1 MPRIEPRVVRR
12 FENCSAT
19 ETIAVKM
26 KVSHCLASKQT
37 GSDRERYQRNSSE

>member
-19 ETIAVKM
+19 ETIAVTIL
-26 KVSHCLASKQT
+26 VS
-37 GSDRERYQRNSSE
+37 RYIE